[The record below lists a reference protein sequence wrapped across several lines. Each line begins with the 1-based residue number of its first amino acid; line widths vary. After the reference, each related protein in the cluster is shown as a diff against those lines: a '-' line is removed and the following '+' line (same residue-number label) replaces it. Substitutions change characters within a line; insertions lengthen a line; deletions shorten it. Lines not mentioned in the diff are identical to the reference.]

1 MFPKQTAFFTKEND
15 NLNRQMSTC
24 FRKVDETKFKVM
36 ESEAFM
42 VKEIEKIMHKMNNT
56 VDKDKFLKLETAMSE
71 RVHMKKFQVLEG

>member
-1 MFPKQTAFFTKEND
+1 
-15 NLNRQMSTC
+15 
-24 FRKVDETKFKVM
+24 VDETKFKVM